1 MNKKML
7 QYIIAFILIFAFAL
21 GINQYLHTQEK
32 TIFTKALEK
41 IKANKPSLALT
52 ACTGT
57 GLACAAIGQLFPYG
71 TPATALLMRRYLLTS
86 TAAQIS
92 GGTAVTLQSSLK
104 NDHSSLL
111 ATAGFTAWGLKNLG
125 WVEYLRRLPYD
136 DIARAG
142 ALKRV
147 ATFIILTQA
156 LGTVGKYYAVPAFC
170 ALKQKV
176 GDYTGTL
183 PPEQLEDTF
192 ACLPWTE

>member
-1 MNKKML
+1 MNKKTL
-7 QYIIAFILIFAFAL
+7 QYIIACIVIFALAL

-52 ACTGT
+52 ACAGT

-71 TPATALLMRRYLLTS
+71 TPATALLMRRYFLAS
-86 TAAQIS
+86 TAAQIG

-104 NDHSSLL
+104 SNSSSLL
-111 ATAGFTAWGLKNLG
+111 VTAGFTAWGLKNLG

-136 DIARAG
+136 DVARARSLKAI
-142 ALKRV
+142 ALS
-147 ATFIILTQA
+147 ILLSQT
-156 LGTVGKYYAVPAFC
+156 LGTVGKYYIEPAFC

-176 GDYTGTL
+176 GDYTATL
-183 PPEQLEDTF
+183 SPEQLEDTF